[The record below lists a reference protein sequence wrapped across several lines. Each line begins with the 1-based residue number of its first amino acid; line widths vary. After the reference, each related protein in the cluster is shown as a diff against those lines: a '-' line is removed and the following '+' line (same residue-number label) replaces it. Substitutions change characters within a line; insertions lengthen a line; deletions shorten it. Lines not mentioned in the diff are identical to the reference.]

1 MIERITRRRA
11 PAFWFERMR
20 EPRPDGGGAIRVAIW
35 CHTTRPRRASRQPS
49 PRAGTKTS
57 GEHILR
63 SMAKRQCAT
72 QCAWTPSLR
81 RLRSESAVLV
91 RQIEPVARR
100 S

>member
-11 PAFWFERMR
+11 PAFWFEQMR

-63 SMAKRQCAT
+63 CHGEASVRYAMCLDT
-72 QCAWTPSLR
+72 LLTTP
-81 RLRSESAVLV
+81 E
-91 RQIEPVARR
+91 E
-100 S
+100 